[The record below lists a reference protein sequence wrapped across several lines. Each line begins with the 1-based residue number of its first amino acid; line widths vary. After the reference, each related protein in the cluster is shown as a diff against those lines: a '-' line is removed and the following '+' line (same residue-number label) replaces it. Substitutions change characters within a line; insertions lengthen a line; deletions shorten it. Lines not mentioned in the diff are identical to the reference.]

1 MERKVIL
8 LYVSLNPEYYDLK
21 RIAQFTFDEALE
33 FCKTDQMCAMAWGTK
48 EINITEPQVF
58 AFHADGV
65 EYGDGTDTMFNWLKV
80 E

>member
-33 FCKTDQMCAMAWGTK
+33 FCKTDQMSAMRWGTK

-58 AFHADGV
+58 KFHADGV
-65 EYGDGTDTMFNWLKV
+65 ECGDGSDTMFNWLKV